1 MIDEITIQK
10 IEDYLSGELSEE
22 EAGNLI
28 SKIDNSE
35 DLKEYF
41 LESQKLWNFMGSA
54 DIIEP
59 KGDYVTKFWNNVSR
73 EEEKRNKSF
82 FNFNFFNRKW
92 AFVSSLA
99 VFLLLS
105 TIIVNNFVIEEE
117 KTGYVYDAEDE
128 LLLNNLEDALSMNSS
143 EQLNVYGPWED
154 LEN

>member
-10 IEDYLSGELSEE
+10 IEDYLSGELSDE

-82 FNFNFFNRKW
+82 FDFNFFNRKW
-92 AFVSSLA
+92 AFVSSFA

-128 LLLNNLEDALSMNSS
+128 LLINNLEDALSMNSS
-143 EQLNVYGPWED
+143 KQLNVYGPWED

>member
-82 FNFNFFNRKW
+82 FDFNFFNRKW
-92 AFVSSLA
+92 AFVSSFA

-128 LLLNNLEDALSMNSS
+128 LLINNLEDALSMNSS
-143 EQLNVYGPWED
+143 EQLNVFGPWED

>member
-10 IEDYLSGELSEE
+10 IEDYLSGELSDE

-54 DIIEP
+54 DIIQP

-128 LLLNNLEDALSMNSS
+128 LLINNLEDALSMNSS

>member
-10 IEDYLSGELSEE
+10 IEDYLSGELSDE

-73 EEEKRNKSF
+73 EEEKRKKSF

-92 AFVSSLA
+92 AFVSSFA

-128 LLLNNLEDALSMNSS
+128 LLINNLEDALSMNSS

>member
-10 IEDYLSGELSEE
+10 IEDYLSGELSDE

-92 AFVSSLA
+92 AFVSSFA

-128 LLLNNLEDALSMNSS
+128 LLINNLEDALSMNSS

>member
-10 IEDYLSGELSEE
+10 IEDYLSGELSDE

-92 AFVSSLA
+92 AFVSSFA

-128 LLLNNLEDALSMNSS
+128 LLINNLEDALSMNSS
-143 EQLNVYGPWED
+143 EQLNVFGPWED